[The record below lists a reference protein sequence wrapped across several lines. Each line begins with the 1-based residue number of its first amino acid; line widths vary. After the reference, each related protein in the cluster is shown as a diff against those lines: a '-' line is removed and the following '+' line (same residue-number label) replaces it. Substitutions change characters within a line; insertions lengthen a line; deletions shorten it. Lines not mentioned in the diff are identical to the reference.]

1 MKMSVNLNEIWHN
14 KQTSWLKPV
23 HIPELK
29 KGYTLVKTIY
39 SMISLGTEKTVLTQ
53 NLPSIMARQMAI
65 PYMKGSLADTFTY
78 GYSAVGKVIKGEE
91 LWVGKNV
98 HLMHPHQDYMIVS
111 DADLVEI
118 PEGIDLKSATLASN
132 IETAINAIWDAEIS
146 LGDRVLIFGYGLIGG
161 LIATIIRQMTGI
173 KVEVFE
179 TNAKRQKL
187 HVSHGIPIKSL
198 DEYDVVFNATS
209 NESALREALILT
221 RQEGRVIELSWYGNR
236 DTTLQLGADFHYGR
250 KQIISS
256 QVSQIPY
263 KKQPFWNYSKR
274 KQLVFDLLANLDFTH
289 LLTDEVDFR
298 DTPKFYD
305 RLRKDKIKNLST
317 IIYY

>member
-1 MKMSVNLNEIWHN
+1 MSASFNELWHN

-23 HIPELK
+23 HISGLK
-29 KGYTLVKTIY
+29 KGDTLVKTTY

-53 NLPSIMARQMAI
+53 KLPEALSRKMAV
-65 PYMKGSLADTFTY
+65 PYMKGSLMDTFTY
-78 GYSAVGKVIKGEE
+78 GYSAVGEVIKGEGS
-91 LWVGKNV
+91 WVGKNV

-111 DADLVEI
+111 DTDIMEI
-118 PEGIDLKSATLASN
+118 PEGMDLKSATLASN
-132 IETAINAIWDAEIS
+132 METAINAIWDAEIS

-161 LIATIIRQMTGI
+161 LVATIIRYMTGI

-179 TNAKRQKL
+179 MNSNRQQL

-209 NESALREALILT
+209 NESALQEALALT
-221 RQEGRVIELSWYGNR
+221 RQEGRIIELSWYGSR
-236 DTTLQLGADFHYGR
+236 DTALRLGAEFHYGR

-256 QVSQIPY
+256 QVSQIPF
-263 KKQPFWNYSKR
+263 KKQPIWNYKKR
-274 KQLVFDLLANLDFTH
+274 KQLVFDLLATSDFSH
-289 LLTDEVDFR
+289 LLTDEVDFQ

-305 RLRKDKIKNLST
+305 RLRRDEIKNLST
-317 IIYY
+317 LIRY